1 MICMETNIKDYQS
14 AVVGVLARDYF
25 PEENGYVFR
34 TDTVRKNNGV
44 ILHSINI
51 MEKDSNIAPTFYVD
65 EYLDKGYEP
74 EAAAHIIYQ
83 MYQRHKEE
91 KSDIASNNF
100 QKLYDFNS
108 IKDTI
113 CFRLINRQRNQD
125 MKETHPFIEINDD
138 LMLVFYLQVDK
149 DATCLIRNE
158 MCNIWGLNKPA
169 EQLYEYARENTERLH
184 PICFHSMFDIMKTM
198 MPEELCEDLNEND
211 HEPPMYVLT
220 NTDKVNGASVLFY
233 RDGTVLDECMKEM
246 NKKYPEIK
254 AVYILPSSVHETI
267 IIPSLSDER
276 ANNIDENALASM
288 VREVNRSNV
297 SASEFLSDNV
307 FYYQTGEPIKQL
319 THSEIQIVR

>member
-1 MICMETNIKDYQS
+1 
-14 AVVGVLARDYF
+14 
-25 PEENGYVFR
+25 
-34 TDTVRKNNGV
+34 
-44 ILHSINI
+44 
-51 MEKDSNIAPTFYVD
+51 
-65 EYLDKGYEP
+65 
-74 EAAAHIIYQ
+74 
-83 MYQRHKEE
+83 
-91 KSDIASNNF
+91 
-100 QKLYDFNS
+100 
-108 IKDTI
+108 
-113 CFRLINRQRNQD
+113 
-125 MKETHPFIEINDD
+125 
-138 LMLVFYLQVDK
+138 
-149 DATCLIRNE
+149 
-158 MCNIWGLNKPA
+158 
-169 EQLYEYARENTERLH
+169 
-184 PICFHSMFDIMKTM
+184 
-198 MPEELCEDLNEND
+198 
-211 HEPPMYVLT
+211 MYVLT